1 LLPAQGWKRRAAIAV
16 LLSSA
21 PGMALMFAA
30 LGPAL
35 PLVAA
40 HFGGQGGT
48 TTAQMIMT
56 MPGIGVV
63 IGGALGGF
71 TIAALGI
78 RRTLFLALTLY
89 ALAGS
94 AGLYVGDIWSLLGAR
109 FLLGVAVAHISNC
122 CLSLLGAWFDET
134 ARAKILGYQ
143 AGVAGAVSVTMLLL
157 GGTLAQ
163 YGGWR
168 APFLLYL
175 ITVPVLS
182 LALIAIP
189 KHAVPPTVRERTDWA
204 AILPLWPL
212 YLLVIGLMLAYFMTS
227 VQLTFLLAS
236 DGVSKPFVRSV
247 VIGSGVAAGGLVG
260 GLFGLVYRRFG
271 RRWTRV
277 VLIGMMA
284 TGFAFIGLT
293 HSLATI
299 TLGAILCG
307 GGGGMISPYISSLF
321 LARAPAAVRS
331 RALGFMFM
339 SFYLA
344 DFLNPI
350 AVYPVRVTIGVHGAF
365 TVAAL
370 LLAAGIALSWRAGA
384 EASPAALPAE

>member
-1 LLPAQGWKRRAAIAV
+1 MPAQGWRRRAAIAV

-40 HFGGQGGT
+40 HFGGQAM
-48 TTAQMIMT
+48 TAQMIMT

-63 IGGALGGF
+63 IGGAIGGF
-71 TIAALGI
+71 TISGVGV
-78 RRTLFLALTLY
+78 RPTLFLALLIY
-89 ALAGS
+89 AVAGA
-94 AGLYVGDIWSLLGAR
+94 AGLYVGNIWALLAAR

-122 CLSLLGAWFDET
+122 CLTLMGAWFDET

-175 ITVPVLS
+175 MALPVLL
-182 LALIAIP
+182 LALVAIP
-189 KHAVPPTVRERTDWA
+189 KHAAPPIVRERTDWA
-204 AILPLWPL
+204 AILPFWPL

-227 VQLTFLLAS
+227 VQLTFLLAG

-247 VIGSGVAAGGLVG
+247 VIGAGVAAGGLVG
-260 GLFGLVYRRFG
+260 GLFGPVYRRFG
-271 RRWTRV
+271 QRWTRV
-277 VLIGMMA
+277 LLIGMMA
-284 TGFAFIGLT
+284 AGFALIGQT
-293 HSLATI
+293 HSLITI
-299 TLGAILCG
+299 TMGAILCG

-321 LARAPAAVRS
+321 LARAPVAVRS
-331 RALGFMFM
+331 KALGFMFM

-350 AVYPVRVTIGVHGAF
+350 AVYPVRVTIGIHGAF

-384 EASPAALPAE
+384 QPVPAPLPAE